1 MGAPGGKAQWLPK
14 QSRSRDALCHLWV
27 LRDLGSCSRDGCP
40 TWEKSARLCWLK
52 QMQNTS
58 EGSVCDTG
66 GAPRAAPMGARSKER
81 AGAGTAAEQMCRGGP
96 SRASPALSTS
106 RLPGIPLIYSR
117 NLGLTGTRV
126 LLGWGGAEGGPWEAE
141 AEEKHFFFF
150 FFPAN
155 YKQGMWQLTP
165 SPQPP
170 SSQSKKP
177 NSAEREREKEDLG
190 STFNYVKLIYI
201 S

>member
-1 MGAPGGKAQWLPK
+1 
-14 QSRSRDALCHLWV
+14 
-27 LRDLGSCSRDGCP
+27 
-40 TWEKSARLCWLK
+40 
-52 QMQNTS
+52 
-58 EGSVCDTG
+58 
-66 GAPRAAPMGARSKER
+66 MGARSKER
-81 AGAGTAAEQMCRGGP
+81 AGAGTAAEQMRRGGP

-141 AEEKHFFFF
+141 AKEKHLFIFFFF
-150 FFPAN
+150 LLFPAN
-155 YKQGMWQLTP
+155 YKQGMWKLTP

-177 NSAEREREKEDLG
+177 NSTERERERKKKEDLG